1 MCASRAG
8 SEIDEGLREAA
19 AQMEKKTQFN
29 VWYIILALFA
39 ILLFQN
45 WWAASRQIEVI
56 AYSQFE
62 ELLEAGKIEEVYVRQ
77 NRLEG
82 KLKEP
87 SANGRQ
93 RFVTFLTHKR

>member
-8 SEIDEGLREAA
+8 SEIDEGLRAAA
-19 AQMEKKTQFN
+19 AQMENKTQFN

-56 AYSQFE
+56 QYSQFE
-62 ELLEAGKIEEVYVRQ
+62 ELLEARKIEEVYVRQ

-82 KLKEP
+82 MLKEP
-87 SANGRQ
+87 SADGR
-93 RFVTFLTHKR
+93 

>member
-1 MCASRAG
+1 MCTSRAG
-8 SEIDEGLREAA
+8 FKIDEGLRKAA
-19 AQMEKKTQFN
+19 VPMENKTQFN
-29 VWYIILALFA
+29 VCYIILALFV

-56 AYSQFE
+56 QYSQFE

-87 SANGRQ
+87 SADGR
-93 RFVTFLTHKR
+93 